1 MKRIASLS
9 AVLSLL
15 ISATVSAVDRLPDA
29 VGSARP
35 AARADEQRGRRP
47 AGPLV
52 IVGGGGTP
60 EPVGR
65 HFVKLSGGKQARI
78 AVLPQASSRP
88 DRGASS
94 VKMFNSLGG
103 RSFIVDLEDRRRA
116 RERIESATAV
126 WFPGG
131 SQSAL
136 YEALEKAG
144 LVVLIRRRHARG
156 MVVGGT
162 SAGAAVMSAVM
173 ISRSPETPALRTGNT
188 PSASGLGLAPGL
200 IIDQHFIR
208 RRRMNRLVGIVLDQR
223 GRIGVGIGE
232 ATAIIVSGGRFRV
245 MGKNSVIVVDPR
257 EARIDRPAAGEI
269 QSAEGL
275 RRHVLKAGQ
284 EFRFQKEA

>member
-1 MKRIASLS
+1 MRFYTFLFCFSC
-9 AVLSLL
+9 AV
-15 ISATVSAVDRLPDA
+15 R
-29 VGSARP
+29 
-35 AARADEQRGRRP
+35 AAEP
-47 AGPLV
+47 GPLV

-60 EPVGR
+60 IAVR
-65 HFVKLSGGKQARI
+65 QHFVKLAGGKAAHI
-78 AVLPQASSRP
+78 AVLPQASSRE
-88 DRGASS
+88 DRGQTS
-94 VKMFNSLGG
+94 VKMFSELGTKV
-103 RSFIVDLEDRRRA
+103 FIVELKNPKAARA
-116 RERIESATAV
+116 RLDEATAI
-126 WFPGG
+126 WFSGG
-131 SQSAL
+131 SQAAL
-136 YEALEKAG
+136 YAALEKAG
-144 LVVLIRRRHARG
+144 IVKYIRDRHAQG
-156 MVVGGT
+156 LPIAGT

-275 RRHVLKAGQ
+275 RLHVLKAGQ
-284 EFRFQKEA
+284 EFRFQKED